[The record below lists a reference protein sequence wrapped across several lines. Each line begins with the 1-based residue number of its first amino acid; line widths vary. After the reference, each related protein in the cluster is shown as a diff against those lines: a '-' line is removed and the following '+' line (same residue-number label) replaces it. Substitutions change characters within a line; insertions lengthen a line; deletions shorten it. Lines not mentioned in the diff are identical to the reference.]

1 MKNIVIVGGGTA
13 GWMTASLL
21 AHFMRGGPTAIT
33 LVESEEIGIVGVGEA
48 TIPSIQEFNQA
59 IGLDERDFLRETRA
73 TYKLGIEFVNW
84 ARLGDRYF
92 HQFGFH
98 GDRFNEHVD
107 TVYLHHYLLKLLR
120 QGDVRQL
127 EDYCTEAMAAKMG
140 RFTWPSRDPAIQIR
154 PPLRYAFQF
163 DAGLY
168 SQYLRRFAE
177 KLGVTRIEG
186 KITKI
191 DQRAEDGFIEA
202 VTLESGTRVEGDFFV
217 DCSGFRGLL
226 IEQTLKAGFEDW
238 SHWLPCDRA
247 VAAPCEGLETITP
260 FTRATAQD
268 SGWQWRIPLQHRIGN
283 GHVYSSSFIS
293 DDEAAATLL
302 QNLDGKPLADPRL
315 LRFTAG
321 RRKKLMHKN
330 VAAIGLASGFLEP
343 LESTSIHLIQ
353 SGIFRLLNL
362 LPLDHHDPATED
374 EYNRLGIEEYEH
386 IRDFIILHFCATER
400 TDTPFWNHVRTMELP
415 ESLRHRIA
423 IFKSRGRVARHV
435 GQLFLEPS
443 WVAVFLGQRIIPE
456 EIHPLLN
463 GVPAAGIA
471 ASLDQ
476 TRRQIR
482 EAVEKM
488 PTHREFIDR
497 LLGSKRPGLSLATS

>member
-1 MKNIVIVGGGTA
+1 MKNIVIVGGGAA

-48 TIPSIQEFNQA
+48 TIPSIQEFNRA
-59 IGLDERDFLRETRA
+59 LGLDEREFLRKTKA
-73 TYKLGIEFVNW
+73 SFKLGIEFVNW

-98 GDRFNEHVD
+98 GDRYNEHVD
-107 TVYLHHYLLKLLR
+107 TVYLHHYLLKLWR
-120 QGDVRQL
+120 QGDDSAL
-127 EDYCTEAMAAKMG
+127 EDYCSEAVAARMG
-140 RFTWPSRDPAIQIR
+140 RFTWPSREAPPAR

-163 DAGLY
+163 DAALY
-168 SQYLRRFAE
+168 AEYLRGIAE

-186 KITKI
+186 KITSV
-191 DQRAEDGFIEA
+191 DQRSEDGFIEA
-202 VTLESGTRVEGDFFV
+202 VVMENGTRVEGDFFV

-226 IEQTLKAGFEDW
+226 IEQTLQAGFEDW

-247 VAAPCEGLETITP
+247 VAVPCEGLETITP
-260 FTRATAQD
+260 YTRATAQD
-268 SGWQWRIPLQHRIGN
+268 AGWQWRIPLQHRIGN

-302 QNLDGKPLADPRL
+302 QNLDGRQLADPRF

-374 EYNRLGIEEYEH
+374 EYNRLGIEEYEQ
-386 IRDFIILHFCATER
+386 IRDFIILHYCATER
-400 TDTPFWNHVRTMELP
+400 TDTPFWNQMRTMELP
-415 ESLRHRIA
+415 DSLRHRIA
-423 IFKSRGRVARHV
+423 VFKSRGRVARHV

-456 EIHPLLN
+456 EYHPLLK

-471 ASLDQ
+471 ASMAQ
-476 TRRQIR
+476 TRKQIR
-482 EAVEKM
+482 ETVEKM
-488 PTHREFIDR
+488 PSHRDFLDR
-497 LLGSKRPGLSLATS
+497 LVGTARPELSLATP

>member
-21 AHFMRGGPTAIT
+21 AHFMRGGPTSIT

-48 TIPSIQEFNQA
+48 TIPAIHDFNRA
-59 IGLDERDFLRETRA
+59 IGLDERDFIRRTKA
-73 TYKLGIEFVNW
+73 TFKLGIEFVNW
-84 ARLGDRYF
+84 ARPGDRYF

-98 GDRFNEHVD
+98 GDSYSDHVD
-107 TVYLHHYLLKLLR
+107 TVYLHHYLLKLWR
-120 QGDVRQL
+120 QGDDSPL
-127 EDYCTEAMAAKMG
+127 EDYCTEAVAARMG
-140 RFTWPSRDPAIQIR
+140 RFTWPRREDAPAR

-168 SQYLRRFAE
+168 AQYLRSVAE
-177 KLGVTRIEG
+177 RLGVKRLEG
-186 KITKI
+186 KIVKV
-191 DQRAEDGFIEA
+191 DQRGEDGFIEA
-202 VTLESGTRVEGDFFV
+202 VVLESGARVEGDFFV

-247 VAAPCEGLETITP
+247 VTVPCEGLETITP
-260 FTRATAQD
+260 YTRATARD
-268 SGWQWRIPLQHRIGN
+268 AGWQWRIPLQHRIGN
-283 GHVYSSSFIS
+283 GHVYCSAHMG

-302 QNLDGKPLADPRL
+302 QNLDGRQLADPRF

-362 LPLDHHDPATED
+362 LPLDRHDPATED

-386 IRDFIILHFCATER
+386 IRDFIILHYCATER
-400 TDTPFWNHVRTMELP
+400 TDTPFWNQVRTMELP
-415 ESLRHRIA
+415 DSLRHRIA
-423 IFKSRGRVARHV
+423 VFKSRGRVARHT

-443 WVAVFLGQRIIPE
+443 WVAVFLGQRIIPQDF
-456 EIHPLLN
+456 HPLLN

-471 ASLDQ
+471 ASMAQ

-482 EAVEKM
+482 EAVDRM
-488 PTHREFIDR
+488 PAHRDFLDH
-497 LLGSKRPGLSLATS
+497 LVGAARPELSLATS